1 MKNITIQLTDV
12 QHHYL
17 TELAEHEYRSLEQL
31 LYVLLHNGMQ
41 FHYCESDAQLEILPG
56 DFTEKEKT
64 KATSPETCWVIARI
78 AYKDDFEDLLN
89 LKQNAQNLQQSI
101 ADDKIR
107 NLEAE
112 LKELKQLETVFRE
125 RLEKA
130 REAARAENQAQQ
142 NASNN

>member
-1 MKNITIQLTDV
+1 MKDITIQLTDV

-17 TELAEHEYRSLEQL
+17 AELADKEYRSFEQL
-31 LYVLLHNGMQ
+31 LYVLLDNGIQM
-41 FHYCESDAQLEILPG
+41 HYCESDAYLRILPG
-56 DFTEKEKT
+56 DFTEEEKT
-64 KATSPETCWVIARI
+64 EVASSETYWVITRRAFNN
-78 AYKDDFEDLLN
+78 DFENLLN
-89 LKQNAQNLQQSI
+89 LKQNAQNLQKSI

-107 NLEAE
+107 DLEAE

-130 REAARAENQAQQ
+130 REAARAEIQAQQ

>member
-1 MKNITIQLTDV
+1 MKDITIQLTDV

-17 TELAEHEYRSLEQL
+17 TELAEQEYRSLEQL
-31 LYVLLHNGMQ
+31 LYVLLHKGIM
-41 FHYCESDAQLEILPG
+41 FYYCESDARLKILPG

-64 KATSPETCWVIARI
+64 EATSSETCYGIARI

-89 LKQNAQNLQQSI
+89 LKQNAQNLQQSF

-107 NLEAE
+107 NIEAE
-112 LKELKQLETVFRE
+112 LKELKQLQTVFDE
-125 RLEKA
+125 RLDKA
-130 REAARAENQAQQ
+130 REAARAEYQAKQ